1 MLRQEE
7 AIFEAGYIHA
17 IWNLDHVY
25 RALVTFDAEFESPV
39 SFY

>member
-1 MLRQEE
+1 MLRQED
-7 AIFEAGYIHA
+7 AIFEVRYVYA

-25 RALVTFDAEFESPV
+25 RALVILDAEFENPV